1 MNRNSEQ
8 KIREEYKSYQQML
21 EACKDIDDLQIIH
34 YLRSISENCHVNAR
48 WGNVADVYTVLK
60 TAIEERLVSY
70 ESGEI
75 TAESCIKSVAQAC
88 AVAKNDQRDG
98 LLLIDKLFGVP
109 DGSQGTQANEDNLI
123 QKLGTN
129 DWEEIHSKIFPNIYA
144 KRAPNGANTSGQI
157 GRIQM
162 DAEESAFGGPTPSIT
177 ENGDESLEDLLAEL
191 KSLIGLHKVKAE
203 VSSLINLIQLR
214 SEREKRGLKQ
224 PDMSLHL
231 VFTGNPGTGKT
242 TIARLIAKIYKQLG
256 ILSKGHFV
264 EAERADLCGGYVG
277 QTAIKTKKVIE
288 SAMGGVLFI
297 DEAYSLTS
305 KHDTDYGREAIET
318 LLKSMEDHR
327 DDLIVIVAGYTNL
340 MGEFINS
347 NPGLR
352 SRFNKFIEFEDYDP
366 NELYDIFQLICKK
379 SGFHLND
386 ESAFLVRAFF
396 KQYYEGRD
404 ANFANARDVRN
415 FFEKAM
421 TNQANRLAG
430 LDTSRIAT
438 SDLSLLTREDIEHTA
453 FEYGLFIGSK
463 GGVNDGSP

>member
-1 MNRNSEQ
+1 VNKNSEQ
-8 KIREEYKSYQQML
+8 KIREEYSSYQQML
-21 EACKDIDDLQIIH
+21 RACDDIDDPKIVR
-34 YLRSISENCHVNAR
+34 YLRSIADNCHINAR
-48 WGNVADVYTVLK
+48 WGNVADVYTILK
-60 TAIEERLVSY
+60 NAIEEQLISY
-70 ESGEI
+70 ESGET
-75 TAESCIKSVAQAC
+75 TAESTIKSIAQAC
-88 AVAKNDQRDG
+88 ASAKNDQRDG
-98 LLLIDKLFGVP
+98 LLLIDRLFGVP
-109 DGSQGTQANEDNLI
+109 DGWQPTQANEENLI
-123 QKLGTN
+123 QQFGTN
-129 DWEEIHSKIFPNIYA
+129 DWEVLHTKLFQNIYA
-144 KRAPNGANTSGQI
+144 KRKPDASSASGQI
-157 GRIQM
+157 GRVQM
-162 DAEESAFGGPTPSIT
+162 NDENADFASHLPSAGPEGEES
-177 ENGDESLEDLLAEL
+177 LKDLLQEL
-191 KSLIGLHKVKAE
+191 NDLIGLHKVKAE

-214 SEREKRGLKQ
+214 SEREKRGMKQ

-256 ILSKGHFV
+256 ILSKGHFI

-366 NELYDIFQLICKK
+366 EELYAIFQLICKK
-379 SGFHLND
+379 SGFHTNE

-396 KQYYEGRD
+396 KQYYESRD

-430 LDTSRIAT
+430 INTAHIP
-438 SDLSLLTREDIEHTA
+438 SDELNLLTKEDIEHTA

-463 GGVNDGSP
+463 GVMSSGSP